1 MNYKNIIT
9 ICLILNTLS
18 LFSQAEIKSEIKSVT
33 VYRKGARVQ
42 SEVKTVLKPGLNK
55 VSFVGNP
62 DKIVAKS
69 VQLSGAGDFSIIS
82 VKLGT
87 SYTAFDDAIKDRK
100 GKIFEKID
108 SLTAQLNTI
117 NATLEAIRLEE
128 TLLMSNYQIGGKNNG
143 VSILELKQIAIY
155 FSQTLAQIK
164 QRQKQLNAKNNRITE
179 EIRILKI
186 ELNQKDNPDKRFSKI
201 DVVLKAQAQ
210 VNATLYLD
218 YFTAGAS
225 WNPIYDARV
234 NDLNGKINVVY
245 KAQIFQNTGLDW
257 NNVNLKISTAEPL
270 VNNEKPMVTKRYVTA
285 YVPYDGNLRTQS
297 GRGAAS
303 IVSNMAGVSSDT
315 ELNTQTF
322 NWRDSKADSYVNGVK
337 VVETVKVQNPTN
349 VDFTIDKPYTITSNN
364 KPYLVEI
371 KKHIFDAYYEVYAAP
386 EWDKSAYLTA
396 QSMGWDGNGF
406 EPGNM
411 NIFLGGTFIGTTVFD
426 PSSISDTLMLS
437 LGKDKSTTVERL
449 ITTDFS
455 KSKALSSKEEETFVY
470 TIKVKN
476 NRNYPIKLRLEE
488 QIPISK
494 SDDIKVTVLTLTGA
508 TYVVETGIL
517 TWTPIIKPLETITI
531 SYSYSVKKPKDKQ
544 IDIVY

>member
-1 MNYKNIIT
+1 M
-9 ICLILNTLS
+9 
-18 LFSQAEIKSEIKSVT
+18 
-33 VYRKGARVQ
+33 
-42 SEVKTVLKPGLNK
+42 
-55 VSFVGNP
+55 
-62 DKIVAKS
+62 
-69 VQLSGAGDFSIIS
+69 
-82 VKLGT
+82 
-87 SYTAFDDAIKDRK
+87 
-100 GKIFEKID
+100 
-108 SLTAQLNTI
+108 
-117 NATLEAIRLEE
+117 EAIRLEE
-128 TLLMSNYQIGGKNNG
+128 TLLLSNSQIGGKNTG

-155 FSQTLAQIK
+155 YSQTLAQIK
-164 QRQKQLNAKNNRITE
+164 QRQKQMKAKIDRINE
-179 EIRILKI
+179 EIRILKLD
-186 ELNQKDNPDKRFSKI
+186 LNQKDNPNKWFSKI
-201 DVVLKAQAQ
+201 DVVLKSQMQ
-210 VNATLYLD
+210 TNATLSLD
-218 YFTAGAS
+218 YFTAGAG

-270 VNNEKPMVTKRYVTA
+270 VNNEKPIVRKRYVTA
-285 YVPYDGNLRTQS
+285 YVAYDDNLRTLN
-297 GRGAAS
+297 GRSAPGR
-303 IVSNMAGVSSDT
+303 VSNMVSVEQLEVT
-315 ELNTQTF
+315 I
-322 NWRDSKADSYVNGVK
+322 DSKADSYVNGVK

-349 VDFTIDKPYTITSNN
+349 IDFTIEKPYTITSNN

-371 KKHIFDAYYEVYAAP
+371 KKHVFDAFYEVYAAP

-396 QSMGWDGNGF
+396 KSMGWDGNGF

-437 LGKDKSTTVERL
+437 LGKDKSTTVDRV
-449 ITTDFS
+449 ITSNFS
-455 KSKALSSKEEETFVY
+455 KSKALSSKEEETYVY

-494 SDDIKVTVLTLTGA
+494 SDVIKVTFVSTGGA
-508 TYVVETGIL
+508 SQNLETGIL
-517 TWTPIIKPLETITI
+517 TWTPTLKPMETITI

>member
-18 LFSQAEIKSEIKSVT
+18 LFSQTEIKSEIKSVT

-87 SYTAFDDAIKDRK
+87 SYTAFDDAIKNK
-100 GKIFEKID
+100 KEKALEKID
-108 SLTAQLNTI
+108 ILTAQLNI
-117 NATLEAIRLEE
+117 ANVNVEAIRLEE
-128 TLLMSNYQIGGKNNG
+128 TLLLSNSQIGGKNTG

-155 FSQTLAQIK
+155 YSQTLAQIK
-164 QRQKQLNAKNNRITE
+164 QRQKQMKAKIDRINE
-179 EIRILKI
+179 EIRILKLD
-186 ELNQKDNPDKRFSKI
+186 LNQKDNPNKWFSKI
-201 DVVLKAQAQ
+201 DVVLKSQMQ
-210 VNATLYLD
+210 TNATLSLD
-218 YFTAGAS
+218 YFTAGAG

-270 VNNEKPMVTKRYVTA
+270 VNNEKPIVRKRYVTA
-285 YVPYDGNLRTQS
+285 YVAYDDNLRTLN
-297 GRGAAS
+297 GRSAPGR
-303 IVSNMAGVSSDT
+303 VSNMVSVEQLEVT
-315 ELNTQTF
+315 I
-322 NWRDSKADSYVNGVK
+322 DSKADSYVNGVK

-349 VDFTIDKPYTITSNN
+349 IDFTIEKPYTITSNN

-371 KKHIFDAYYEVYAAP
+371 KKHVFDAFYEVYAAP

-396 QSMGWDGNGF
+396 KSMGWDGNGF

-437 LGKDKSTTVERL
+437 LGKDKSTTVDRV
-449 ITTDFS
+449 ITSNFS
-455 KSKALSSKEEETFVY
+455 KSKALSSKEEETYVY

-494 SDDIKVTVLTLTGA
+494 SDVIKVTFVSTGGA
-508 TYVVETGIL
+508 SQNLETGIL
-517 TWTPIIKPLETITI
+517 TWTPTLKPMETITI